1 LADAVVVRGESGSVV
16 GSSVAEEVVDG
27 FPLTVVRA
35 NGAAAGRLS
44 VVVTDLAG
52 NHGEATLE

>member
-1 LADAVVVRGESGSVV
+1 MVVRGESGSVV